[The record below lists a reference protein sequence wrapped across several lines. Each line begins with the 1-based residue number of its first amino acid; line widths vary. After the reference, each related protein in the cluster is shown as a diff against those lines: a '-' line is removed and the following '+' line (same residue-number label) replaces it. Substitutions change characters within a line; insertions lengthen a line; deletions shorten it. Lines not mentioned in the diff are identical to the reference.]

1 MHPEHVIAC
10 AKAGKH
16 VVVEKPMA
24 LRLQDADDMIRAC
37 DEAGVKLF
45 VVKQNRFN
53 VPVVKARE
61 ALEAGRFGRLVLGT
75 VRVRWCRDQAYYDQ
89 DDWRG
94 TWAYD
99 GGVLTNQASHHVDML
114 EWFFGD
120 VVSVHAR
127 AITALAKIETE
138 DTAVATLKFRNGAL
152 GIIEATTAARPTDL
166 EGSLSI
172 LGEKG
177 TVEIAGFAVNQIR
190 HWRFVDELPSDK
202 DVIEKFSVNP
212 PNVYG
217 FGHQAYYQHVIDC
230 LINQRAALV
239 DGLEGRKS
247 LELIS
252 ALYELIETGQEVPL
266 RFTPAAEPAWGGC
279 REPAGTRSRSAC
291 ATSNSARGSRSS
303 SPAISTAARS
313 ATIALSGR
321 SPRSR
326 RASRIGARTRV
337 QSHAFICEL
346 VTIGEDC
353 FVGHGVMFI
362 NDTFSTGGPARRAQG
377 VVARDRDRQSR
388 FDRLERHHHAGAD
401 RRRCRDRRGRGGD
414 QGHHRRR
421 DLCGQSGAPARA
433 QMSAS
438 PVSEWIDRCRY
449 LLRICSCST
458 RRSRARSTVRSP
470 PSSATTRSFAGPM
483 SMRSSGSSQPRWMSS
498 IACPAPT
505 APTRCISP
513 WPRWR

>member
-1 MHPEHVIAC
+1 MIRFGLLGCGRIAKRHSELLGGNHINGAALVAVCDIVPARADAIGSKFGVPANYDIDDFLARKDIDVVAVLTPSGMHPAHVIAC

-37 DEAGVKLF
+37 DQGGVKLF
-45 VVKQNRFN
+45 IVKQNRFN

-61 ALEAGRFGRLVLGT
+61 ALDAGRFGRLILGT
-75 VRVRWCRDQAYYDQ
+75 VRVRWCRDQHYYDQ
-89 DDWRG
+89 DEWRG

-127 AITALAKIETE
+127 AITALAKIEVE

-152 GIIEATTAARPTDL
+152 GIIEATTAARPVDL

-190 HWRFVDELPSDK
+190 HWNFVDQLPSDAE
-202 DVIEKFSVNP
+202 VIEKYSVNP

-230 LINQRAALV
+230 LVNKRAALV

-252 ALYELIETGQEVPL
+252 ALYESIETGEEVSL
-266 RFTPAAEPAWGGC
+266 RFTP
-279 REPAGTRSRSAC
+279 RLSRL
-291 ATSNSARGSRSS
+291 G
-303 SPAISTAARS
+303 
-313 ATIALSGR
+313 L
-321 SPRSR
+321 
-326 RASRIGARTRV
+326 
-337 QSHAFICEL
+337 
-346 VTIGEDC
+346 
-353 FVGHGVMFI
+353 
-362 NDTFSTGGPARRAQG
+362 
-377 VVARDRDRQSR
+377 
-388 FDRLERHHHAGAD
+388 
-401 RRRCRDRRGRGGD
+401 
-414 QGHHRRR
+414 
-421 DLCGQSGAPARA
+421 
-433 QMSAS
+433 
-438 PVSEWIDRCRY
+438 
-449 LLRICSCST
+449 
-458 RRSRARSTVRSP
+458 
-470 PSSATTRSFAGPM
+470 TT
-483 SMRSSGSSQPRWMSS
+483 
-498 IACPAPT
+498 
-505 APTRCISP
+505 
-513 WPRWR
+513 